1 MTSILLAFA
10 MATAAFD
17 LPPGLLDAVC
27 YVETKHTENAIHL
40 NDGGSPSLGICQI
53 KLATSRDLG
62 YKGSAED
69 LQYNT
74 KVNAYYAAKYLKKH
88 LRKYAEIS
96 RALSAYN
103 AGHYTPKNVK
113 YVKRV
118 NAAWRKQYADNNI
131 QYLE

>member
-1 MTSILLAFA
+1 MTSILLAFTL
-10 MATAAFD
+10 ATTAFD

-53 KLATSRDLG
+53 KLATARELG

-74 KVNAYYAAKYLKKH
+74 KVNAHYAAKYLSRN
-88 LRKYAEIS
+88 LRKYADINKSIS
-96 RALSAYN
+96 AFN
-103 AGHYTPKNVK
+103 CGHYTPKNIR

-118 NAAWRKQYADNNI
+118 NEAWRPKYAA
-131 QYLE
+131 Y